1 METSSYIDSEHKSP
15 AEIKEIIE
23 KYLIS
28 NEILGYLNDNLL
40 YMKSFGKDFSLDKIF
55 FIIGSVVLLGG
66 LEFFEY
72 FIRYWILFLTIG
84 IGSLVIGLVLNKLLK
99 FYLVFDINRE
109 VFYTITNINNATI
122 YKTDEIRR
130 SDIIELGVDV
140 LDKAPNDD
148 KRLDRNVI
156 HHKGDILDNP
166 GLRTTLVGL
175 KPDGT
180 VVSISDPMALRQPHE
195 AAVSRCRLFSECLGM
210 PAVIC
215 DKNEGLLVIRE
226 DNQIK
231 FSKYNRDKEW
241 EEARKDYNKSLFRT
255 LGLIILV
262 IGLSY
267 LIMYLIKIY
276 N

>member
-1 METSSYIDSEHKSP
+1 MENTGYNDREHKSP

-28 NEILGYLNDNLL
+28 NEILGYLKDNLL
-40 YMKSFGKDFSLDKIF
+40 YMKSFGKDFSLDKFF
-55 FIIGSVVLLGG
+55 FIIGTVVLLGG

-84 IGSLVIGLVLNKLLK
+84 IGSLVIGFTLNKLLK

-109 VFYTITNINNATI
+109 VFFTITTINNMTI
-122 YKTDEIRR
+122 YKTDEIRS

-140 LDKAPNDD
+140 LDRDPSDERRINTQ
-148 KRLDRNVI
+148 VI

-180 VVSISDPMALRQPHE
+180 VVSISDPMALREPHE
-195 AAVSRCRLFSECLGM
+195 AAVARCRLFSECLGM

-215 DKNEGLLVIRE
+215 DKNEGLVVIRDE
-226 DNQIK
+226 NQIK
-231 FSKYNRDKEW
+231 LSKYNKEKER
-241 EEARKDYNKSLFRT
+241 EEGKKQYTNSMYYSLAV
-255 LGLIILV
+255 LIGIIV
-262 IGLSY
+262 CYY
-267 LIMYLIKIY
+267 LLRRLFY
-276 N
+276 